1 MNKKITFHKV
11 ENYPGSDNRFR
22 FRVYDK
28 EEKKYVSL
36 CFHATLHNSFLEV
49 GDWQIIEQCTG
60 LKDKNGKLIF
70 EGDIVRYN
78 DMKNGTVVFK
88 NGCFVWDWKVNDP
101 PIYGLDNIELE
112 VIGNIHETE
121 VAE

>member
-1 MNKKITFHKV
+1 MKNVTIIGIQD
-11 ENYPGSDNRFR
+11 YPGNNNRFR
-22 FRVYDK
+22 FRLYDT

-36 CFHATLHNSFLEV
+36 CFNCRLHNSFLEPE
-49 GDWQIIEQCTG
+49 GDHLILEQCTG
-60 LKDKNGKLIF
+60 LKDKNGELIF

-101 PIYGLDNIELE
+101 PIYGLDNMELE
-112 VIGNIHETE
+112 VIGNIHEME
-121 VAE
+121 VEK